1 MFDVFTLISYQQLSI
16 RGAGGD
22 KKHEYI
28 FVDYSLLPVSCFRK
42 ASFLEKPIQSDHGV
56 GFAQRFC
63 IFFKSWDGFV
73 FFCSFRC
80 AVGHA
85 RAEGRIYSCANAGVE
100 ASAKNQHLV
109 TLSIERPPPRT
120 VSSALLP
127 SVCPS
132 VCLVNEAID
141 THSHTHLHGVNRT
154 RIWARHVIWCGPL
167 TFHCK

>member
-63 IFFKSWDGFV
+63 IFFLKLGRV
-73 FFCSFRC
+73 CFFLFFSLR
-80 AVGHA
+80 G
-85 RAEGRIYSCANAGVE
+85 RSREGRGPHLQLCKRRRRSIGEEPTSRDIIYRE
-100 ASAKNQHLV
+100 
-109 TLSIERPPPRT
+109 TPPRT

-132 VCLVNEAID
+132 VRLVNEAID

-154 RIWARHVIWCGPL
+154 QIWARHVIWCGPL